1 MMPATKAKNVDK
13 KLSKMDPDNK
23 NFALQK
29 ESFVHLRS
37 QEEIQKMDLGILSE
51 EISLKHSFKRT
62 ATKAWMGLKFGGLV
76 ECCQKGTARKF
87 RFRLLS

>member
-1 MMPATKAKNVDK
+1 
-13 KLSKMDPDNK
+13 
-23 NFALQK
+23 
-29 ESFVHLRS
+29 
-37 QEEIQKMDLGILSE
+37 MDLGILSE
-51 EISLKHSFKRT
+51 EISLKHSFNRT